1 MQPVKTLLNR
11 APVMSV
17 LVIFMLLAACGT
29 IQVGNDFDLNR
40 FESRVQRGVTTK
52 AQVRAWLGN
61 PGSTGVAV
69 ESSGQRL
76 QKWTYYYGSGDV
88 AGTKKAKLKYL
99 EVQFDRDDKVIA
111 YNWSS

>member
-1 MQPVKTLLNR
+1 MQSVNPLVNR
-11 APVMSV
+11 APVIFV

-29 IQVGNDFDLNR
+29 IQVGNDFELNR

-52 AQVRAWLGN
+52 AQVKAWLGN
-61 PGSTGVAV
+61 PGSTGVVV

-88 AGTKKAKLKYL
+88 AGRKRAKLKYL
-99 EVQFDRDDKVIA
+99 EVQFDRDDRVIA
-111 YNWSS
+111 YNWSN